1 MAEIGEPDHI
11 VRRERTPVPSH
22 APAEP
27 VTIPEPEPKTEPV
40 PA

>member
-11 VRRERTPVPSH
+11 VRRERTPVPDHAPVEPLH

-27 VTIPEPEPKTEPV
+27 ALEPV

>member
-11 VRRERTPVPSH
+11 VRRERTPVPTHAPSEPVH

-27 VTIPEPEPKTEPV
+27 EPV
-40 PA
+40 GAPA

>member
-11 VRRERTPVPSH
+11 VRRERTPVPNYV
-22 APAEP
+22 PDEP
-27 VTIPEPEPKTEPV
+27 VTTPSQEPV